1 MDTEHTNSGGGKL
14 VGAKREV
21 YRKMALVVGFF
32 KMCVMYINI
41 YIYIYEIKTIN
52 LDFNIFRYL
61 ALIL

>member
-1 MDTEHTNSGGGKL
+1 MGLRDKFIEKWL
-14 VGAKREV
+14 WWWD
-21 YRKMALVVGFF
+21 FF

-41 YIYIYEIKTIN
+41 NIYIYEIKIIN